1 MVPLM
6 DLGYLACTDQVRT
19 AYIESRKLSDL
30 VLVNREHPF
39 QCPFNLRRF
48 FRIKCIE
55 YFLLS
60 EVDVLVYDRL
70 QFGDF
75 LMHISSWH

>member
-1 MVPLM
+1 M
-6 DLGYLACTDQVRT
+6 
-19 AYIESRKLSDL
+19 
-30 VLVNREHPF
+30 NREHPF

-75 LMHISSWH
+75 SCIYLADTDICMRSIENKETEHLHVLAL